1 MSTLYD
7 FSNKESYNFSIKNG
21 KIIFGEIYNSQNG
34 RTRFWRG
41 TIELYDG
48 DDLVN
53 IKSNMI
59 NKDKFNEMF
68 GDRDAYTSLYVN
80 YGLMDGKIT
89 QSENTVID
97 IGKNIGKSNETT
109 VLTQALIQMRAL
121 YLKKING
128 GYALTIEEENTTAPF
143 SMALQTYDKM
153 KKKIKFPCFVQPKL
167 DGIRL
172 IASKKNDEISFLSR
186 RNKVFRGFDNIK
198 DELHEIA
205 DINDLYLD
213 GELYKH
219 GMHLQE
225 ISSIVRQD
233 ENFEKKN
240 ELQFHIF
247 DCFITSQP
255 DLTFE
260 ERYDILVDIFNSN
273 NFKYL
278 VLVTTRLINNFE
290 EGDDLFDYYLNKKY
304 EGIVYKNKDAKYEFS
319 YEKEKRS
326 SNFLKRKK
334 MLDSEYKIVDYTDGP
349 NGKGVGS
356 IIFILE
362 TKNGDQFKSTPK
374 MSLEERA
381 RLFKDAKTNFDTKF
395 KGKMATI
402 IFDDLSKDGIPLRS
416 RFIAVRSEYD

>member
-1 MSTLYD
+1 MSKSTLHD
-7 FSNKESYNFSIKNG
+7 FHNKESYDFEIKGG
-21 KIIFGEIYNSQNG
+21 KIIFGEIYNNQNG
-34 RTRFWRG
+34 RVRFWKG
-41 TIELYDG
+41 VIELHE
-48 DDLVN
+48 DDEMVK
-53 IKSNMI
+53 IKTSMIDSNDFA
-59 NKDKFNEMF
+59 N
-68 GDRDAYTSLYVN
+68 AYTLLYST
-80 YGLMDGKIT
+80 YGLIDGKVT
-89 QSENTVID
+89 QTENTVIES
-97 IGKNIGKSNETT
+97 GKNIGKSNETT
-109 VLTQALIQMRAL
+109 VLTQALIHMRAL
-121 YLKKING
+121 YLKKINN
-128 GYALTIEEENTTAPF
+128 GYSKEMNESNATPF

-153 KKKIKFPCFVQPKL
+153 KKKIKFPCYVQPKL
-167 DGIRL
+167 DGVRMIT
-172 IASKKNDEISFLSR
+172 SKKNDDITMLSR
-186 RNKVFRGFDNIK
+186 RNKEFFGFENIK
-198 DELHEIA
+198 DELHEVP

-225 ISSIVRQD
+225 ISSIVRQ
-233 ENFEKKN
+233 EGNFEKKE

-278 VLVTTRLINNFE
+278 VLVDTKLINEFE
-290 EGDDLFDYYLNKKY
+290 EGDTLFEHYLDNDY

-326 SNFLKRKK
+326 SNFIKRKK
-334 MLDSEYKIVDYTDGP
+334 LLDSEYRIVDYTDGP

-362 TKNGDQFKSTPK
+362 TEDGKQFKSTPK
-374 MSLEERA
+374 MDLEERA
-381 RLFKDAKTNFDTKF
+381 QLFKDAKKNFNTKF

-416 RFIAVRSEYD
+416 RFIAVRDYE